1 MYFLIRFT
9 SRSSFFFEEKIAS
22 NPVSITPHFSKKYDF
37 ILPIVLFLLLSSR
50 AIFLEFYKEK
60 PKNVALSDK
69 ITSNFQVKNLEHGV
83 TQLKND
89 STLIYLKNLA
99 HGFTTEHSPMICWK
113 GSGYQFRQIEQIKIG
128 ETPIYIGIL
137 QRDTDQ
143 IYATWW
149 FESDNF
155 ATNDQIEWRYRF
167 FTEGSS
173 FRLVNVNAASRER
186 VLAATRLWLK
196 K

>member
-1 MYFLIRFT
+1 MYFLIQFS
-9 SRSSFFFEEKIAS
+9 SRSPFFFKEKIAS
-22 NPVSITPHFSKKYDF
+22 NPSLNTTDFSKKYDF
-37 ILPIVLFLLLSSR
+37 ILPIALFLLLASR
-50 AIFLEFYKEK
+50 AFFLEFYKEK
-60 PKNVALSDK
+60 PKNATLSDK
-69 ITSNFQVKNLEHGV
+69 ITANFQVENLDNGV

-113 GSGYQFRQIEQIKIG
+113 GSGYQFRQIEEIKMG
-128 ETPIYIGIL
+128 EIPIYIGIL

-143 IYATWW
+143 IHATWW

-186 VLAATRLWLK
+186 VLTATRLWLK